1 MLRPTTR
8 VAASQL
14 AILIAVAAVAYF
26 VQGEKTALSAAYGAA
41 VTLLGSLLMLA
52 RERESESHSEWTA
65 HRQLGQFFRL
75 AAERYL
81 LVGGLLALGFLSG
94 KAEPLALLTGF
105 MLAQAGWLAALK
117 KEN

>member
-8 VAASQL
+8 VAAFQAVILL
-14 AILIAVAAVAYF
+14 AAAAVAYV

-41 VTLLGSLLMLA
+41 VALLGSLLMLA

-65 HRQLGQFFRL
+65 RRQLGQFFRL

-81 LVGGLLALGFLSG
+81 LAGGLLALGFLSG
-94 KAEPLALLTGF
+94 KVEPVALLAGF
-105 MLAQAGWLAALK
+105 IAGQFGWLGALK
-117 KEN
+117 K

>member
-8 VAASQL
+8 VAAYQL
-14 AILIAVAAVAYF
+14 VILIVVAAVAF
-26 VQGEKTALSAAYGAA
+26 VVQGEKTALSAAYGAA

-65 HRQLGQFFRL
+65 QKQVGQYFRL

-81 LVGGLLALGFLSG
+81 LAGGLLALVFLSG

-105 MLAQAGWLAALK
+105 ILAQAGWLAALK
-117 KEN
+117 K